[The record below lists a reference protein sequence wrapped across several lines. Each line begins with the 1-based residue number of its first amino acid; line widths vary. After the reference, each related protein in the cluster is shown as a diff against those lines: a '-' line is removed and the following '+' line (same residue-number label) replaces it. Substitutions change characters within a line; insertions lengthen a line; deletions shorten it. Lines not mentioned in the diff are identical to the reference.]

1 MNKNRIG
8 GLRWRA
14 SGPRTAKPISIKLAG
29 GKSGGCGAAMLVD
42 VLVGENP
49 TGGNCPVA
57 TVVISGNGTS
67 DQSVE
72 SPDVKVSVGW
82 RGASGQLRQGRRA
95 NQQVVTKGNCSEAP
109 KSDSQRESEGWG
121 VGSAETFTTCRRSG
135 PSAKE
140 LGAGR
145 RRTSRGRR
153 RRHAD
158 KEQSMKA
165 RNHSLVA

>member
-1 MNKNRIG
+1 MNKNRIR

-14 SGPRTAKPISIKLAG
+14 SEPMIAKPISIKRTG

-49 TGGNCPVA
+49 IGGACPVA

-67 DQSVE
+67 DPSVE

-82 RGASGQLRQGRRA
+82 RETSGQLRQGRRA
-95 NQQVVTKGNCSEAP
+95 NQQVVTKVNCSEAP
-109 KSDSQRESEGWG
+109 KSDSRRESEGRG
-121 VGSAETFTTCRRSG
+121 VGSAETLTTCRRSG
-135 PSAKE
+135 SSAKE
-140 LGAGR
+140 LGAGN

-158 KEQSMKA
+158 KEQAMKA